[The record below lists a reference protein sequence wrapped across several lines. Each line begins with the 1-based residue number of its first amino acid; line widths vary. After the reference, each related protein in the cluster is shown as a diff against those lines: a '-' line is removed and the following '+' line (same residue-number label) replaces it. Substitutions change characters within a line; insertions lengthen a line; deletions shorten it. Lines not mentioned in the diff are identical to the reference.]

1 MAASPLRLWLVCAAA
16 LAASGCAPGPTLPPS
31 MTATQASPSGASQA
45 IEASP
50 PSPTPEPTPTLTSCR
65 SIAEVLD
72 GPSRVGQ
79 LFMVGVSTGGLDQTT
94 RSAISLGRV
103 GSVVLLG
110 NTSSGIDGVRALTAE
125 LGSLGTAHLPLL
137 IAVDQEGG
145 QVQRLRGQGFDSIP
159 AATNQGELG
168 EGELRAASSVWGDQ
182 LRLAGVHYNLAPVA
196 DVVPANKQRSNEP
209 IGLLSRNYGNDA
221 PTVSR
226 SVVEFVEGMGEAGIA
241 TSLKHFP
248 GLGEVVTNTDFGA
261 ATDDDITGDHPS
273 LEPFRAGIEAGASS
287 VMISSAV
294 FTQLD
299 PGVEGV
305 FSRVIIS
312 ELLRSDMGFDE
323 VVIADD
329 LGAARSVA
337 GITPADRAVRF
348 LDAGGDL
355 VINADPTLMSAMID
369 ATAAREATDKDFSD
383 RVLDSA
389 ERVIRLKASVG
400 LVDCG

>member
-1 MAASPLRLWLVCAAA
+1 MAASPLRLSLACAAA
-16 LAASGCAPGPTLPPS
+16 LAAVGCAPGPILPPS
-31 MTATQASPSGASQA
+31 MTATQASPAGASQA
-45 IEASP
+45 TDASLT
-50 PSPTPEPTPTLTSCR
+50 SPAPDPTPTATSCR
-65 SIAEVLD
+65 SIAEGLD
-72 GPSRVGQ
+72 GPTRVGQ

-110 NTSSGIDGVRALTAE
+110 NTSSGVEGVRALTAE
-125 LGSLGTAHLPLL
+125 LGSLSTAQLPLL

-145 QVQRLRGQGFDSIP
+145 QVQRLRGEGFDRIP
-159 AATNQGELG
+159 AATDQGELG
-168 EGELRAASSVWGDQ
+168 EGELRAASSLWGDQ

-196 DVVPANKQRSNEP
+196 DVVPAAKQRSNEP

-221 PTVSR
+221 PAVSR
-226 SVVEFVEGMGEAGIA
+226 SVVEFIQGMGEAGIA

-261 ATDDDITGDHPS
+261 AKDDDITRDHPS

-305 FSRVIIS
+305 FSEVIIS
-312 ELLRSDMGFDE
+312 DLLRSDMGFDG

>member
-1 MAASPLRLWLVCAAA
+1 MAASPLRLSLVCAAA
-16 LAASGCAPGPTLPPS
+16 LVAAGCAPGPTLPPS
-31 MTATQASPSGASQA
+31 MTATQASPSGAAQA
-45 IEASP
+45 TEASP

-65 SIAEVLD
+65 SIAEGLD

-110 NTSSGIDGVRALTAE
+110 NTSSGVDGVRALTAE

-196 DVVPANKQRSNEP
+196 DVVPADKQRSNEP

-226 SVVEFVEGMGEAGIA
+226 SVVEFIEGMGEAGIA

-369 ATAAREATDKDFSD
+369 ATAAREATDKDFGD

>member
-1 MAASPLRLWLVCAAA
+1 
-16 LAASGCAPGPTLPPS
+16 

>member
-1 MAASPLRLWLVCAAA
+1 MAASSVRVALACATA
-16 LAASGCAPGPTLPPS
+16 LAALGCAPGPTLPPS
-31 MTATQASPSGASQA
+31 TTATQVSPGGPAEAGA
-45 IEASP
+45 ASP
-50 PSPTPEPTPTLTSCR
+50 PSPASTLTSCR
-65 SIAEVLD
+65 TIAEGLD
-72 GPSRVGQ
+72 GPTRVGQ
-79 LFMVGVSTGGLDQTT
+79 LFMVGVSTRGLDQTT

-103 GSVVLLG
+103 GSVLLLG
-110 NTSSGIDGVRALTAE
+110 NTSSGVDGMRVLTAE
-125 LGSLGTAHLPLL
+125 LGSLASAQLPLL

-145 QVQRLRGQGFDSIP
+145 QVQRLRGQGFDAIP
-159 AATNQGELG
+159 AATAQGELG
-168 EGELRAASSVWGDQ
+168 EGELRAASRLWGEQ
-182 LRLAGVHYNLAPVA
+182 LRRAGVHYNLAPVA
-196 DVVPANKQRSNEP
+196 DVVPTDKQASNEP
-209 IGLLSRNYGNDA
+209 IGLLSRNFGNDA

-261 ATDDDITGDHPS
+261 ATDDDITDDHPS
-273 LEPFRAGIEAGASS
+273 LEPFREGIEAGASS

-294 FTQLD
+294 FTRLD

-312 ELLRSDMGFDE
+312 ELLRSDMDFAG
-323 VVIADD
+323 VIIADD

-337 GITPADRAVRF
+337 GITPAERAVRF

-355 VINADPTLMSAMID
+355 VINADPTLMSAMIN
-369 ATAAREATDKDFSD
+369 ATVARAATDSQFGD

-389 ERVIRLKASVG
+389 ERILRLKASVG
-400 LVDCG
+400 LVACG

>member
-1 MAASPLRLWLVCAAA
+1 MPAPSVRLSLVCAAA
-16 LAASGCAPGPTLPPS
+16 LAAAGCAPGPTLPPS
-31 MTATQASPSGASQA
+31 MTTTQASPAAASQA
-45 IEASP
+45 TEASP
-50 PSPTPEPTPTLTSCR
+50 PPLTSEPTPTLTSCR
-65 SIAEVLD
+65 SIAEGLD
-72 GPSRVGQ
+72 GPVRVGQ

-110 NTSSGIDGVRALTAE
+110 NTTSGVDGIRALTAE
-125 LGSLGTAHLPLL
+125 LGSLGTAELPLM

-145 QVQRLRGQGFDSIP
+145 QVQRLRGQGFDAIP
-159 AATNQGELG
+159 AATDQGELS
-168 EGELRAASSVWGDQ
+168 EGELRAASSLWGDQ
-182 LRLAGVHYNLAPVA
+182 LSIAGVHYNLAPVA
-196 DVVPANKQRSNEP
+196 DVVPADKQRSNEP

-261 ATDDDITGDHPS
+261 ATDDDITADHPS

-305 FSRVIIS
+305 FSQVIIS
-312 ELLRSDMGFDE
+312 ELLRSDLGFDG

-337 GITPADRAVRF
+337 GVTPADRAVRF

-369 ATAAREATDKDFSD
+369 ATAAREATDEDFSE

-389 ERVIRLKASVG
+389 ERVLRLKASVG

>member
-1 MAASPLRLWLVCAAA
+1 
-16 LAASGCAPGPTLPPS
+16 
-31 MTATQASPSGASQA
+31 
-45 IEASP
+45 
-50 PSPTPEPTPTLTSCR
+50 
-65 SIAEVLD
+65 
-72 GPSRVGQ
+72 
-79 LFMVGVSTGGLDQTT
+79 MVGVSTSGLDETT

-110 NTSSGIDGVRALTAE
+110 QHHLRRRRDPRLTAE
-125 LGSLGTAHLPLL
+125 LGSLGTAELPLM

-145 QVQRLRGQGFDSIP
+145 QVQRLRGQGFDAIP
-159 AATNQGELG
+159 AATDQGELS
-168 EGELRAASSVWGDQ
+168 EGELRAASSLWGDQ
-182 LRLAGVHYNLAPVA
+182 LSIAGVHYNLAPVA
-196 DVVPANKQRSNEP
+196 DVVPADKQRSNEP
-209 IGLLSRNYGNDA
+209 IGLLSRNFGNDA

-261 ATDDDITGDHPS
+261 ATDDDITADSPS
-273 LEPFRAGIEAGASS
+273 LGAVPGGHRGGRGS
-287 VMISSAV
+287 VMVSSAV
-294 FTQLD
+294 FTQID
-299 PGVEGV
+299 PDVEGV
-305 FSRVIIS
+305 FSQVIIS
-312 ELLRSDMGFDE
+312 DLLRSDLGFDG

-337 GITPADRAVRF
+337 GVTPADRAVRF

-369 ATAAREATDKDFSD
+369 ATAAREATDEDFSE

-389 ERVIRLKASVG
+389 ERVLRLKASVG